1 MRARTIREGSV
12 GLLIL
17 VGIGLFGI
25 LILWLRGINPRQ
37 RSYQLIVEF
46 DSASNM
52 QIGTP
57 VRYRGVPVG
66 RVISITPMSNEVE
79 VDVEI
84 SRGDLQI
91 PAGAKIQTVQSGLIG
106 ELSIDIFSE
115 TPLPDSALSMTPVA
129 RDCDSNIILCNGDN
143 LQGLQGVT
151 YEDLLESSK
160 RIADFLADPEV
171 AEEVSKIL
179 QNTNAI
185 STNVVDLTQELTVL
199 VEDTRRELSP
209 LASSARQAT
218 AAAARA
224 AQQVEVSTAQTAN
237 SLDTTL
243 TEINQLLVNN
253 RGDIVATLDNV
264 RAGSEQ
270 LRGIVDTLAPTIQE
284 GEFVNNLEQLSA
296 NAASASEDLKV
307 ITNSLN
313 TDENIVLLQQTLESA
328 RDVFQSAQKVMADV
342 DELTGDP
349 AFRTNIRDLIDG
361 LSGLV
366 STTQQL
372 ETQAELARMLDSVHT
387 QASALPNRVTLPL
400 TSQSAETTAGDT
412 PVLVFDGQRYT
423 VRMAD
428 GSSPAGTTAEA
439 AGATVLPE

>member
-1 MRARTIREGSV
+1 RT
-12 GLLIL
+12 
-17 VGIGLFGI
+17 
-25 LILWLRGINPRQ
+25 
-37 RSYQLIVEF
+37 YQLIVEF
-46 DSASNM
+46 DNTASM

-66 RVISITPMSNEVE
+66 RVVSIMPKSNEVE
-79 VDVEI
+79 VDIEI
-84 SRGDLQI
+84 SRGDLRI
-91 PAGAKIQTVQSGLIG
+91 PAGSQIQTAQSGLIG
-106 ELSIDIFSE
+106 EISIDIFSE
-115 TPLPDSALSMTPVA
+115 APLPDTALSMTPVA
-129 RDCDSNIILCNGDN
+129 RDCDSNVILCNGDN
-143 LQGLQGVT
+143 LKGLQGVT

-160 RIADFLADPEV
+160 RIADFLADPAV
-171 AEEVSKIL
+171 AEDVSKIL
-179 QNTNAI
+179 DNTTEVSA
-185 STNVVDLTQELTVL
+185 NVIDLTAELTTL
-199 VEDTRRELSP
+199 VEDTRKELSP
-209 LASSARQAT
+209 LAASARQASEST
-218 AAAARA
+218 ARA
-224 AQQVEVSTAQTAN
+224 AQQLEVSTAQTAT

-253 RGDIVATLDNV
+253 RGDIVATLSNV

-270 LRGIVDTLAPTIQE
+270 LRVIVDTLAPTIQE
-284 GEFVNNLEQLSA
+284 GELVNNLEQLSA

-307 ITNSLN
+307 ITDSLS

-349 AFRTNIRDLIDG
+349 AFRTNIRDLING

-372 ETQAELARMLDSVHT
+372 ETQAELARMLDSVHN
-387 QASALPNRVTLPL
+387 QASTLPNSTAWPL
-400 TSQSAETTAGDT
+400 TSQPSETLSADPSSGTT

-428 GSSPAGTTAEA
+428 GSSPEEIA
-439 AGATVLPE
+439 P

>member
-37 RSYQLIVEF
+37 RTYQLIVEF
-46 DSASNM
+46 DSTSNM

-66 RVISITPMSNEVE
+66 RVISITPKSNEVD

-84 SRGDLQI
+84 SRGDLRI

-106 ELSIDIFSE
+106 EISIDIFSE
-115 TPLPDSALSMTPVA
+115 APLPDTALSMTPVA
-129 RDCDSNIILCNGDN
+129 RDCDSNVILCNGDN
-143 LQGLQGVT
+143 LKGLQGVT

-160 RIADFLADPEV
+160 RIADFLADPAV

-179 QNTNAI
+179 DNTTEVSA
-185 STNVVDLTQELTVL
+185 NVIDLTAELTTL
-199 VEDTRRELSP
+199 VEDTRKELSP
-209 LASSARQAT
+209 LATAARQASEST
-218 AAAARA
+218 ARA
-224 AQQVEVSTAQTAN
+224 AQQIEVSTAQTAT

-270 LRGIVDTLAPTIQE
+270 LRSIVDTLAPTIQE
-284 GEFVNNLEQLSA
+284 GELVNNLEQLTA

-307 ITNSLN
+307 ITDSLS

-349 AFRTNIRDLIDG
+349 AFRTNIRDLING

-372 ETQAELARMLDSVHT
+372 ETQAELARMLDSVHN
-387 QASALPNRVTLPL
+387 QASTLPNGTAWPL
-400 TSQSAETTAGDT
+400 TSQPSETLSADPSSGTT

-428 GSSPAGTTAEA
+428 GSSPEEIT
-439 AGATVLPE
+439 P